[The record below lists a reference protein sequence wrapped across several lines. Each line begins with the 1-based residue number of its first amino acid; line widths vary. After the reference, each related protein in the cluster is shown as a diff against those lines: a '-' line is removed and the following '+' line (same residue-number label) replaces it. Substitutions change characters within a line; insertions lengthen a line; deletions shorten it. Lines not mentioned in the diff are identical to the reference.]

1 MIILNK
7 SPKVVAALALAGL
20 VVSMFAYGCA
30 SNKFLTDAAGNA
42 PAVDVP
48 ANDSPK
54 FALFGPPP
62 KQSGVELWSDNCAR
76 CHNMRPPNEFS
87 AAQWETI
94 VHHMR
99 LRANLTGEE
108 AREITQFLQ
117 ASH

>member
-1 MIILNK
+1 MIIIK
-7 SPKVVAALALAGL
+7 KGPKVVAALALGGFLACML
-20 VVSMFAYGCA
+20 AYGCA
-30 SNKFLTDAAGNA
+30 SNNPTTPGASDASATD
-42 PAVDVP
+42 V
-48 ANDSPK
+48 PK

-62 KQSGVELWSDNCAR
+62 KKSGVELWSDNCAR